1 MSSGHW
7 SIPAHFDTIQQ
18 VFEAATIHLGA
29 LGVVTELELEVVDA
43 FSVFKVR
50 Q

>member
-1 MSSGHW
+1 M
-7 SIPAHFDTIQQ
+7 Q

-43 FSVFKVR
+43 FSVYKVGR
-50 Q
+50 HLPIALRA